1 MYFIS
6 ENQNAIKTV
15 QRFLGETETGVYSKR
30 TKDMVKRHQA
40 ENNLQESGIVD
51 YETFTSLK
59 EKYLKKYDYY
69 TIFPHF
75 PYKKY
80 DSGAEI
86 AILNALLAEIIK
98 EYTFDGIPPSGEY
111 YGENTVDA
119 VIRLREIFMLKH
131 SVEIDKELF
140 FMLLAEKNAIN
151 LSKTNR

>member
-6 ENQNAIKTV
+6 EKQNAIKTV
-15 QRFLGETETGVYSKR
+15 QKFLGETETGVYNKR
-30 TKDMVKRHQA
+30 TKDKVKQHQA

-51 YETFTSLK
+51 YETFISLK
-59 EKYLKKYDYY
+59 EKYLKEGDGHI
-69 TIFPHF
+69 IFPRF
-75 PYKKY
+75 PYKKG
-80 DSGAEI
+80 DSGTEI
-86 AILNALLAEIIK
+86 AILNALLTEIIR
-98 EYTFDGIPPSGEY
+98 EYTFDGIAPSGEY